1 MIRALA
7 DACRMEIRRLVTL
20 RSTYLVIGAAVFGGV
35 FAALMTA
42 LMSPENTALTPGRT
56 VSALTAW
63 GETLPMLPVGGL
75 LAVLAALSVG
85 QDYRYRLLPAV
96 FTAMPRRGVLVLAR
110 LIVLGAVALGVALVT
125 SLLGAMVCRVMGRAP
140 ALDRGTLRVVGTCLV
155 LAVLWAWLGAGL
167 AWVARSGAGAVTILL
182 LGPLLIE
189 PLILVAASNGSDE
202 LRHALSR
209 LPFNAAWHALG
220 PLRGTATTIGALEAG
235 AEFAAVT
242 LAVVAVGTL
251 LVRRRGA

>member
-1 MIRALA
+1 VIRALA
-7 DACRMEIRRLVTL
+7 DAGRMELRRMATL
-20 RSTYLVIGAAVFGGV
+20 RGTYLVIAAAVSGGV

-42 LMSPENTALTPGRT
+42 LMAPGNTALTPGRT

-85 QDYRYRLLPAV
+85 QDYRYRLLPALL
-96 FTAMPRRGVLVLAR
+96 TAMPRRGVLVSAR
-110 LIVLGAVALGVALVT
+110 LIVLGVVAFGVALVT
-125 SLLGAMVCRVMGRAP
+125 SVLGAMVCRVLGRAP
-140 ALDRGTLRVVGTCLV
+140 ALERGTLRVVGTYLV

-167 AWVARSGAGAVTILL
+167 AWIVRSGAGAVTILL

-189 PLILVAASNGSDE
+189 PLILAVASDGSAE

-209 LPFNAAWHALG
+209 MPFNAAWHALG

-235 AEFAAVT
+235 AEFTAVT